1 MILALLLALVAQDAA
16 PQPQPTTPVP
26 PKSDVLVAPRGAIEA
41 PTQPNRKSSSAI
53 SVGPRVERTPGRG
66 STSRVLATVES
77 LVEVRG
83 QEENAL
89 VGLGLVTGLAGT
101 GDSPTITRG
110 ILDNLLRTHNVN
122 IDAQQLSPK
131 NIALVRVEA
140 VLPPGIKPGQRI
152 DVRVSTIGDAKSIEN
167 GTLALTELTDI
178 TGQVVYA
185 TAQGPVTTG
194 GFSVSGE
201 SASATKN
208 SVTVGVLPLGG
219 KVERAVESQL
229 VSENGFIYL
238 DARAAHGSFGNMVR
252 IAETI
257 NELFPGAATPD
268 STGRA
273 VRVRVPSDL
282 PDYEHVAYIA
292 AILKREIEADSVPR
306 VVINERTGVI
316 VMGEGVRLRPGAV
329 THGALTVTVA
339 ESKETS
345 QPGPLSG
352 GQTQQNPR
360 TDLKVNEENN
370 GLTIVNSAVTL
381 QEIVEVLNVLGTT
394 PRDLISILQAM
405 SQAGLLLANVER
417 M

>member
-1 MILALLLALVAQDAA
+1 MLLALLLAAA
-16 PQPQPTTPVP
+16 LQQPTTQA
-26 PKSDVLVAPRGAIEA
+26 PKSDVLVAPRGGIEA
-41 PTQPNRKSSSAI
+41 PRQPRGKSTAT
-53 SVGPRVERTPGRG
+53 VETLPRVERSGARG
-66 STSRVLATVES
+66 SASRVLATVES

-89 VGLGLVTGLAGT
+89 AGLGLVTGLAGT
-101 GDSPTITRG
+101 GDSPNMVRG
-110 ILDNLLRTHNVN
+110 ILDNLLRTHN
-122 IDAQQLSPK
+122 IKLDPQQLSPK
-131 NIALVRVEA
+131 NVALVRVEA

-152 DVRVSTIGDAKSIEN
+152 DVRVSTLGDAKSIEN

-194 GFSVSGE
+194 GFSAQGE
-201 SASATKN
+201 GASTQKN

-219 KVERAVESQL
+219 KVERAVESKL
-229 VSENGFIYL
+229 VSDNGFIYL

-252 IAETI
+252 IADTV
-257 NELFPGAATPD
+257 NALFPGAATPEAD
-268 STGRA
+268 GRA

-282 PDYEHVAYIA
+282 PESEHVAYLA

-316 VMGEGVRLRPGAV
+316 VMGEGVRLRSGAV

-339 ESKETS
+339 ETPEVS
-345 QPGPLSG
+345 QPGPLSN
-352 GQTQQNPR
+352 GQTKELPR
-360 TDLKVNEENN
+360 TDLKVAEENN
-370 GLTIVNSAVTL
+370 GLTLVNGAVTL
-381 QEIVEVLNVLGTT
+381 QEVVEVLNVLGTS
-394 PRDLISILQAM
+394 PRDLISILEAM

>member
-1 MILALLLALVAQDAA
+1 MILAFLLVVALQDPAPHAPRQVLPKTDVLLA
-16 PQPQPTTPVP
+16 PQG
-26 PKSDVLVAPRGAIEA
+26 SIEA
-41 PTQPNRKSSSAI
+41 PTQPRRKSTSS
-53 SVGPRVERTPGRG
+53 VTTLPRVERTGARG
-66 STSRVLATVES
+66 TQSRVLATVES

-89 VGLGLVTGLAGT
+89 AGLGLVTGLAGT
-101 GDSPTITRG
+101 GDSPDIVRG
-110 ILDNLLRTHNVN
+110 ILDNLLRTHNVKL
-122 IDAQQLSPK
+122 DPQKLSPK

-152 DVRVSTIGDAKSIEN
+152 DVRVSTLGDAKSIEN

-178 TGQVVYA
+178 TGQTVYA

-194 GFSVSGE
+194 GFSAQGDA
-201 SASATKN
+201 ASAQKN

-252 IAETI
+252 IADTI
-257 NELFPGAATPD
+257 NELFPGAATPEGD
-268 STGRA
+268 GRA
-273 VRVRVPSDL
+273 VRVLVPSDL
-282 PDYEHVAYIA
+282 PRSEHVAYLT

-339 ESKETS
+339 ETTETS
-345 QPGPLSG
+345 QPGPFSNG
-352 GQTQQNPR
+352 RTEQNAR
-360 TDLKVNEENN
+360 TDLGVTEENN
-370 GLTIVNSAVTL
+370 ALTLVDGAVTL
-381 QEIVEVLNVLGTT
+381 QEVVEVLNVLGTT

-405 SQAGLLLANVER
+405 SQAGLLLATVER

>member
-1 MILALLLALVAQDAA
+1 MILALLLALAVQA
-16 PQPQPTTPVP
+16 PVPQTP
-26 PKSDVLVAPRGAIEA
+26 PKSDVLVAPRGGIEA
-41 PTQPNRKSSSAI
+41 PTQPRRKSGA
-53 SVGPRVERTPGRG
+53 SVTTLPRVERTPGRG
-66 STSRVLATVES
+66 AAGRVLATVES

-83 QEENAL
+83 QEDNAL

-101 GDSPTITRG
+101 GDSANMVRG
-110 ILDNLLRTHNVN
+110 VLDNMLRTHNIK
-122 IDAQQLSPK
+122 IDVQQLSPK
-131 NIALVRVEA
+131 NVALVRVEA

-152 DVRVSTIGDAKSIEN
+152 DVRVSTLGDAKSIEN

-178 TGQVVYA
+178 TGQIVFA
-185 TAQGPVTTG
+185 TAQGPVTVG
-194 GFSVSGE
+194 GFSVQGE
-201 SASATKN
+201 GASAQKN

-252 IAETI
+252 ITETV
-257 NELFPGAATPD
+257 NALFPGAATPEAD
-268 STGRA
+268 GRA
-273 VRVRVPSDL
+273 VRIEVPSDL
-282 PDYEHVAYIA
+282 PESEHVAYLA

-339 ESKETS
+339 ESPEVS
-345 QPGPLSG
+345 QPGPLSA
-352 GQTQQNPR
+352 GQTKETPR
-360 TDLKVNEENN
+360 TDLNVTEENN
-370 GLTIVNSAVTL
+370 GLTLINGAVTL
-381 QEIVEVLNVLGTT
+381 QEVVEVLNVLGTT
-394 PRDLISILQAM
+394 PRDLISILEAM